1 MKVVYLTKYPK
12 KHLLPPEAGPTPQ
25 GLDIKYDSVKVFTTP
40 DGVLNIN
47 YNTDKTVKQ
56 SGEKING
63 RHRQSASK
71 RSIRSTRNS

>member
-12 KHLLPPEAGPTPQ
+12 KHLLPPESGPTPH
-25 GLDIKYDSVKVFTTP
+25 GMDIKYDSIKVVTTP
-40 DGVLNIN
+40 DGVLNIH
-47 YNTDKTVKQ
+47 YNPAKTVKQ